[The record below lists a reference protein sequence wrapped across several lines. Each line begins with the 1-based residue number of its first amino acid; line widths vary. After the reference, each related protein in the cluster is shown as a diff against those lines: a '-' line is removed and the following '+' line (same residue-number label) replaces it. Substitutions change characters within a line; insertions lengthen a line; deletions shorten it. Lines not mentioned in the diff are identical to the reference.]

1 MRRERGLA
9 ALQGERG
16 GRGQPPGGGTSFS
29 NVFDA
34 RVTAIKRGMILSQI
48 TLVCAAG
55 RIDSL
60 FTTRALEH
68 MGVEPGTEVDV
79 MIKASQIALE
89 ARHVD

>member
-1 MRRERGLA
+1 
-9 ALQGERG
+9 
-16 GRGQPPGGGTSFS
+16 
-29 NVFDA
+29 
-34 RVTAIKRGMILSQI
+34 MILSQI